1 MLYLID
7 LSKYDDNLTFE
18 ELFERENIKR
28 YYYCKYNFK
37 TKGGDTIKSYDN
49 LNYDDWKIYSVLKDL
64 GNTKVILN
72 VVPQTEN

>member
-28 YYYCKYNFK
+28 YYYCIYNFN
-37 TKGGDTIKSYDN
+37 TKGSHTIKSYDN